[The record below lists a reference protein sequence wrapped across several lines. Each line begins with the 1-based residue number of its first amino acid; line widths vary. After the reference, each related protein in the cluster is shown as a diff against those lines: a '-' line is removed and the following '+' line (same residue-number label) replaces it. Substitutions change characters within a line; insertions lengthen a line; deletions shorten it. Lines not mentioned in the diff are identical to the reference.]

1 MNESNMP
8 KWFDVT
14 VSCEAMKA
22 RGLTEEGLQE
32 WLDKNCER
40 WAYGREAGEGGFIHL
55 QMRFVLKKESS
66 LNAVSTVWKHVGHV
80 SVTGVT
86 NFDYVMKEGSYVLS
100 WTKAL
105 RKYATI
111 QLREWQNDALQR
123 YREQDDRKILLI
135 LDRKGNTGKTWLARH
150 IVATGAGRLLPMV
163 ERGEDLVAVAMA
175 QESKG
180 YVIDVPRAGG
190 LSKSYWA
197 GIEQIKSGHLYDKR
211 YQWRE
216 NYMEPPKIM
225 VFSNKMPNR
234 DWLSTDRWE
243 IITL

>member
-1 MNESNMP
+1 MP
-8 KWFDVT
+8 KWFDIT

-22 RGLTEEGLQE
+22 RGLTEEGIQE
-32 WLDKNCER
+32 WMDKNCER
-40 WAYGREAGEGGFIHL
+40 WAYGRERGENGYEHL
-55 QMRFVLKKESS
+55 QVRLVLKEAKNLDTVAS
-66 LNAVSTVWKHVGHV
+66 VWKNVGHV

-86 NFDYVMKEGSYVLS
+86 NFDYVLKEGSFVLS

-105 RKYATI
+105 RKYANI

-123 YREQDDRKILLI
+123 YREQNDRQILLVYD
-135 LDRKGNTGKTWLARH
+135 LRGNTGKTWLARH
-150 IVATGAGRLLPMV
+150 IVATGVGRLLPMV
-163 ERGEDLVAVAMA
+163 EKGEDLVAVAMA

-180 YVIDVPRAGG
+180 YVVDVPRAGG

-211 YQWRE
+211 YQWKE
-216 NYMEPPKIM
+216 KYIEPPKIM
-225 VFSNKMPNR
+225 VFTNRLPNR
-234 DWLSTDRWE
+234 DWLSRDRWE